1 MKGSVRRD
9 GALLACPTLTAAA
22 MQDSLSRMAQNEP
35 ILIDFEA
42 SCLPEY
48 GLSFPIEVAAAR
60 IDGQS
65 RAWLIRPLPVWKTWD
80 WSEEAEALHGISIAT
95 LESEGLPPEQVLSEL
110 TAFVGLR
117 EPYSDADLDQYWL
130 ETLCQGIGAGL
141 PFAIR
146 FLGEWMAAWG
156 CTRPEVDAALEE
168 ARIRLPQAHLA
179 RADAKRL
186 ALVVRLLMENEPA

>member
-65 RAWLIRPLPVWKTWD
+65 RAWLIRPLPVWKT
-80 WSEEAEALHGISIAT
+80 
-95 LESEGLPPEQVLSEL
+95 
-110 TAFVGLR
+110 
-117 EPYSDADLDQYWL
+117 
-130 ETLCQGIGAGL
+130 
-141 PFAIR
+141 
-146 FLGEWMAAWG
+146 
-156 CTRPEVDAALEE
+156 
-168 ARIRLPQAHLA
+168 
-179 RADAKRL
+179 
-186 ALVVRLLMENEPA
+186 